1 MRVGPTALLRR
12 RRFMTVMGGEGLS
25 MSGDAAFEIALAWT
39 VLQSTGS
46 VTALVGVL
54 LFQAVPRGVLLLLG
68 GAAVDRYS
76 PRLVMVITHVVRA
89 TALATIAV
97 ISFAGTPTL
106 WQLSALALVMG
117 IAGAFFAPASE
128 SIIPSIVEEDELG
141 QANAVQGFFEQT
153 AFIVGPVVGGV
164 LVSVAG
170 AWAVFAING
179 LTFVLASVTV
189 LAAPRYAQAE
199 GGAPSPREIL
209 RQIGEGLG
217 HARRSHE
224 VRLVLIVITAAT
236 LSYSG
241 VFAVGLPALAASLG
255 GATSLGLM
263 VSGWGAGQLVGA
275 LAASVTGLPRRW
287 GLLIIGMTLVEAAM
301 FTTLGLV
308 PNALTAAV
316 LLFVVG
322 IGVSYSSDVALPTFI
337 QTQTPRHLLG
347 RISAVMGLP
356 RVIFEPIS
364 IAVLG
369 IALALSTRWAFAIA
383 ALPVLVAGVILLLDP
398 RARALTTERNPADE
412 RSLDESA
419 PERDPDENVES

>member
-1 MRVGPTALLRR
+1 
-12 RRFMTVMGGEGLS
+12 MTVMGGEGLS
-25 MSGDAAFEIALAWT
+25 MMGDAAFEIALAWT
-39 VLQSTGS
+39 VIRSTGS
-46 VTALVGVL
+46 VSALAAVL
-54 LFQAVPRGVLLLLG
+54 LFQAIPRGVLLLLG

-76 PRLVMVITHVVRA
+76 PRQVMVLTHVVRA
-89 TALATIAV
+89 CALAAIAI
-97 ISFAGTPTL
+97 ISFLGEPTL

-117 IAGAFFAPASE
+117 IGGAFFAPASE
-128 SIIPSIVEEDELG
+128 SIIPSLVEDDEDLA

-164 LVSVAG
+164 LVSVTG
-170 AWAVFAING
+170 VWTVFAING
-179 LTFVLASVTV
+179 LTFVIASLTV
-189 LAAPRYAQAE
+189 LAAPRTAPAD
-199 GGAPSPREIL
+199 GGTPSPREIL

-241 VFAVGLPALAASLG
+241 MFAVGLPALATSLG

-287 GLLIIGMTLVEAAM
+287 GLLIIGMTLVEAVM

-308 PNALTAAV
+308 NNAWSAAV

-356 RVIFEPIS
+356 RVIFEPVSIS
-364 IAVLG
+364 VLG
-369 IALALSTRWAFAIA
+369 IALAHSTRWAFAIA
-383 ALPVLVAGVILLLDP
+383 ALPVLMAGAFLLLDSD
-398 RARALTTERNPADE
+398 ARALTTERNPVRGRPATI
-412 RSLDESA
+412 
-419 PERDPDENVES
+419 PEGEPAENVVEP